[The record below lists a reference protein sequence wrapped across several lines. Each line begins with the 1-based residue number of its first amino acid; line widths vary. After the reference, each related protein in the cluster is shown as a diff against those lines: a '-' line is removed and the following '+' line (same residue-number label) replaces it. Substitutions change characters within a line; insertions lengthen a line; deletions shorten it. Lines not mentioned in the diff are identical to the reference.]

1 MGKTIKTFKEYQE
14 ESQKTAIFPP
24 GRSLEYLFLGICGEA
39 GEIAEKAK
47 KVIRDKNGIMTDEV
61 REALKKELGDVL
73 WYISQIAT
81 ELDFELEDVAN
92 ENLIKL
98 FSRLERNKIQG
109 DGDNR

>member
-1 MGKTIKTFKEYQE
+1 MSITTFKEYQK
-14 ESQKTAIFPP
+14 ESLKTAIFPP
-24 GRSLEYLFLGICGEA
+24 GRSLEYLFLGICGES

-47 KVIRDKNGIMTDEV
+47 KAIRDKNGIITGEDK
-61 REALKKELGDVL
+61 EAMKKELGDVL

-81 ELDFELEDVAN
+81 ELDLELEDIAN

-109 DGDNR
+109 EGDNR